1 MRDITLE
8 DTIYLNFTTRSFS
21 TGVPTVLS
29 GSPALSVLESNNA
42 TPITAGVSLQTDRAS
57 VVGLNQATIVATAA
71 NGYEAGKSY
80 SVYIS
85 AGTVGGVS
93 VVGEVVGQFT
103 IQASAA
109 AVDLANATD
118 GLGALKTEIGTRLAT
133 SGYTAPDN
141 ATITAIAGYLDTEV
155 AAIKAKTD
163 NLPAAPAA
171 TGDIPTAAAIRAEMD
186 ANSTKLDVAVSSRL
200 ASAGYTAPDNAT
212 ITAIAGYLDTEVAAI
227 KAKTDSLTFTEA
239 GKVDANLLSI
249 GGNTTAAA
257 AFKRA
262 VLGNTVGTI
271 GSGSTTTSLVPS
283 SLTPAASV
291 ADQFKGRI
299 VTFAQDTTTAALRGQ
314 ATDITASTDAGVLTV
329 TALTTAPVSGD
340 TFAIT

>member
-21 TGVPTVLS
+21 TGVPAQLA
-29 GSPALSVLESNNA
+29 GSPVLSVLESNNA
-42 TPITAGVSLQTDRAS
+42 TPITAGVSVQVDRAG
-57 VVGLNQATIVATAA
+57 VTGLNQATVVATSA
-71 NGYEAGKSY
+71 NGYEVGKSY
-80 SVYIS
+80 AVYIS
-85 AGTVGGVS
+85 TGTVGGVS

-109 AVDLANATD
+109 AVDLANGTD
-118 GLGALKTEIGTRLAT
+118 GLGAIKTET
-133 SGYTAPDN
+133 
-141 ATITAIAGYLDTEV
+141 

-171 TGDIPTAAAIRAEMD
+171 TGDCITATGVRTAVGLASANLDTQIDALPTAAEIQSGLSTLD
-186 ANSTKLDVAVSSRL
+186 AAGVRTAVGLATGNLDTQLGTLAT
-200 ASAGYTAPDNAT
+200 ASALAT
-212 ITAIAGYLDTEVAAI
+212 VAGYVDTEVAAI

-249 GGNTTAAA
+249 GGDTTAAA

-262 VLGNTVGTI
+262 VLGNTTGTI
-271 GSGSTTTSLVPS
+271 GTGSSTTSLVTS